1 MKRASEIIDELF
13 SQMNF
18 ESEKEY
24 ISLFQ
29 QWEQIAGTDAAEHT
43 WIHEIEGSKLIISA
57 DHPAWANMLSMKKQT
72 ILKEIGSKFPEL
84 NISQIKIILGKR
96 S

>member
-1 MKRASEIIDELF
+1 MKRASEILDELF
-13 SQMNF
+13 SQIDL

-29 QWEQIAGTDAAEHT
+29 QWEHIAGTDAADHT
-43 WIHEIEGSKLIISA
+43 WIQEIEEEKLIIGA
-57 DHPAWANMLSMKKQT
+57 DHPAWANMLSLKKQT
-72 ILKEIGSKFPEL
+72 ILKEIENRFPEL
-84 NISQIKIILGKR
+84 NISQVKIILGKR